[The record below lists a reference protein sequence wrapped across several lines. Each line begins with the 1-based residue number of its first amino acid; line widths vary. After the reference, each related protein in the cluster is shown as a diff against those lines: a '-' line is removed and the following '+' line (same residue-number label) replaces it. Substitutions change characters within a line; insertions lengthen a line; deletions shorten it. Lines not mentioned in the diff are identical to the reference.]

1 MSESLVG
8 LIDPAT
14 RHAVV
19 SIGGVGPGGSKVPA
33 GTMAAMVMVVF
44 GNAKPERL
52 SQVAAT
58 TSAPYNS
65 GATIAA
71 QTAATEGNPFH
82 CRFNDFMNVL
92 QEVLFDQCISSAAAL

>member
-1 MSESLVG
+1 
-8 LIDPAT
+8 
-14 RHAVV
+14 
-19 SIGGVGPGGSKVPA
+19 
-33 GTMAAMVMVVF
+33 MAAMVKVVF

-71 QTAATEGNPFH
+71 QTAATKCNPFH
-82 CRFNDFMNVL
+82 CRFNCFMNIL
-92 QEVLFDQCISSAAAL
+92 QEVLFDECIS